1 MLEIMNLTP
10 LTPHYNLA
18 LQLFLLYGTIRRE
31 PGGLWWNFRAFVRRL
46 YRKQSVEYPGL
57 EIFQKRKDL

>member
-18 LQLFLLYGTIRRE
+18 LQLFFSGGSECEDIYGTGRVSCHILMSLIFLFIR
-31 PGGLWWNFRAFVRRL
+31 GVLILHFA
-46 YRKQSVEYPGL
+46 
-57 EIFQKRKDL
+57 